1 MVPLTNKLKDKDK
14 FLLRSLFKTKS
25 TFTVSSR
32 FCCCKICLIFF
43 LFRFMF
49 YAGVIKMLVVCG
61 RVQTYV
67 NLSLILTSSRLPN
80 KAFKFS
86 YIFFLKNLLQTAN
99 KMKFNCVQLDQL
111 KKIKRTKSRLKRNIK
126 ML

>member
-1 MVPLTNKLKDKDK
+1 
-14 FLLRSLFKTKS
+14 
-25 TFTVSSR
+25 
-32 FCCCKICLIFF
+32 
-43 LFRFMF
+43 MF

-61 RVQTYV
+61 RVQKYV
-67 NLSLILTSSRLPN
+67 NLSLILISSKLPD